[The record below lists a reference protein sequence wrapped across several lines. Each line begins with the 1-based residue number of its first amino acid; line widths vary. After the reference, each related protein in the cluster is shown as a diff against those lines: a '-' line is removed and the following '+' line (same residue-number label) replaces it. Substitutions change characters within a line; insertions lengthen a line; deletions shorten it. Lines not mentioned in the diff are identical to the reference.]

1 VEKCD
6 DQFVSPFFLVT
17 NSDGSLRGILNVKTL
32 NMDYLQTQKF
42 KMETLLKVLPL
53 IRKGDWFGSWD
64 IRKGYYNVAVHPEF
78 QRFFCFDFEGQR
90 YMFKCLLMGISIA
103 PFIFSKLMATLIC
116 VARAARIDI
125 SFYLDDILLR
135 AASFDLAW
143 RNLQVVGQLFQLAG
157 FLLHKE
163 KSVQEP
169 TQIKYLG
176 FVINSRTMTIQLP
189 KDKQNKI
196 RTTLRQAITD
206 GENRTPR
213 VICKAAQLIG
223 WLLAA
228 VPATRYGQG
237 HFWALE
243 NAKKWALV
251 DAHHHYS
258 SVQKL
263 FLFLHHLHARQSKR
277 NKKHSRK

>member
-1 VEKCD
+1 
-6 DQFVSPFFLVT
+6 
-17 NSDGSLRGILNVKTL
+17 
-32 NMDYLQTQKF
+32 
-42 KMETLLKVLPL
+42 
-53 IRKGDWFGSWD
+53 
-64 IRKGYYNVAVHPEF
+64 
-78 QRFFCFDFEGQR
+78 
-90 YMFKCLLMGISIA
+90 
-103 PFIFSKLMATLIC
+103 
-116 VARAARIDI
+116 
-125 SFYLDDILLR
+125 
-135 AASFDLAW
+135 
-143 RNLQVVGQLFQLAG
+143 
-157 FLLHKE
+157 
-163 KSVQEP
+163 
-169 TQIKYLG
+169 
-176 FVINSRTMTIQLP
+176 MTIRLP

-213 VICKAAQLIG
+213 AICKAAQLIG

-251 DAHHHYS
+251 DAHHDYS

-277 NKKHSRK
+277 NKKQSWK